1 MRFHLIDRITDYT
14 SWKVAKGFKNI
25 TKSDELISN
34 NKDKRIK
41 YSNNLLCESVF
52 QTLAWLIVKSS
63 QQTKRPVIL
72 SIEELSYFREVLL
85 VDRQIITEVSI
96 DEIQEEVI
104 ICSGKAYI
112 EDSMILSFSNCLVSL
127 LDTTDLEDC
136 RATEAMLDVLYTE
149 E

>member
-72 SIEELSYFREVLL
+72 SIEESGTIVSYLQKKQR
-85 VDRQIITEVSI
+85 
-96 DEIQEEVI
+96 
-104 ICSGKAYI
+104 ICRCFFAW
-112 EDSMILSFSNCLVSL
+112 L
-127 LDTTDLEDC
+127 
-136 RATEAMLDVLYTE
+136 R
-149 E
+149 